1 MTARAVVA
9 LVMSAALLGA
19 PPSASA
25 TEPTVEDGR
34 PRAAEVGLTTE
45 APDMAVTQVVG
56 DELLLL
62 LVLTGLAGIA
72 SLALLG
78 MALILALRRRVHR
91 LEPEA
96 EAAALLQRRTIRRA
110 RMRLPHDPIVDA
122 LGIDPKGQRRHRA
135 PRIGSADRRSE
146 GRPARQRRR

>member
-19 PPSASA
+19 PSSASA

-34 PRAAEVGLTTE
+34 SRAAEVGLTMEPTVE
-45 APDMAVTQVVG
+45 VTDVVG

-78 MALILALRRRVHR
+78 MAFILAMRRRDQR

-96 EAAALLQRRTIRRA
+96 EAAAVLQRRTIRRA
-110 RMRLPHDPIVDA
+110 RMRLPNDPIVDA
-122 LGIDPKGQRRHRA
+122 LGIDPRGQQRSRLPRLESAERR
-135 PRIGSADRRSE
+135 SADR
-146 GRPARQRRR
+146 PARPRRR

>member
-19 PPSASA
+19 PSSASA

-34 PRAAEVGLTTE
+34 SRAAEVGLVTE
-45 APDMAVTQVVG
+45 STAVEVTDVVG

-78 MALILALRRRVHR
+78 MAFILAVRRRDQR

-96 EAAALLQRRTIRRA
+96 EAAAVLQRRTIRRA
-110 RMRLPHDPIVDA
+110 RMRLPNDPIVDA
-122 LGIDPKGQRRHRA
+122 LGIDPRGQQRSRLPRLESAERR
-135 PRIGSADRRSE
+135 SADR
-146 GRPARQRRR
+146 PARPRRR

>member
-19 PPSASA
+19 PSSASA

-34 PRAAEVGLTTE
+34 SRAAEVGPTTE
-45 APDMAVTQVVG
+45 PTVEVTDVVG

-78 MALILALRRRVHR
+78 MAFILAMRRRVHR

-96 EAAALLQRRTIRRA
+96 EAAAILQRRTIRRA
-110 RMRLPHDPIVDA
+110 RMRLPNDPIVDA
-122 LGIDPKGQRRHRA
+122 LGIDPKGQRRHRT
-135 PRIGSADRRSE
+135 PRLGSADRRSE
-146 GRPARQRRR
+146 DRPARPRRR